1 MCEAV
6 PHQGSV
12 ADSVLPDLLVCEAV
26 PHQGSVARDRAV
38 QLLQPGALL
47 LHTHTQIVQK
57 YCADRH
63 TQVVS
68 IPGSF
73 VDPHH
78 VDVDPA
84 QPVQIGVDT
93 NLLIYY

>member
-1 MCEAV
+1 MEATINRISDILTFFIFW
-6 PHQGSV
+6 SV
-12 ADSVLPDLLVCEAV
+12 SISLPF
-26 PHQGSVARDRAV
+26 QSFS
-38 QLLQPGALL
+38 L